1 MPELPEVE
9 CVRRGVDAYVVGGRI
24 EDTFVYN
31 ARAVRRQPGGA
42 AEFIGRT
49 RGRTVVA
56 TDRRGKFMWLTL
68 DDDSAIAIHL
78 GMSGQLRVEPP
89 FTPDTM
95 PGRHTRAAFDIVLPD
110 GARHLINFNDQ
121 RTFGWVWACE
131 LVESH
136 GRFVPEPAAKI
147 APDLLEPKFDVVAL
161 AHRMMKSRSPVKAVL
176 LNQNIVSGIG
186 NIYADEMLWAAKV
199 DGHVPACDLS
209 VRRLAKLLREGQ
221 AVLERAL
228 AAGGTSFDALYV
240 HVNGE
245 SGYFDRS
252 LNAYG
257 RAGEPCSRCGRAI
270 VRLPF
275 GNRSSYL
282 CPKCQR

>member
-9 CVRRGVDAYVVGGRI
+9 SVRRGLDAYVVGGRI
-24 EDTFVYN
+24 DQTFVYN
-31 ARAVRRQPGGA
+31 PRAVRRQPGGA
-42 AEFIGRT
+42 AEFIARTQGR
-49 RGRTVVA
+49 RVIA
-56 TDRRGKFMWLTL
+56 TDRRGKFMWLVL

-89 FTPDTM
+89 YTPETD
-95 PGRHTRAAFDIVLPD
+95 PGRHTRAAFDMSLPD

-131 LVESH
+131 LVESR
-136 GRFVPEPAAKI
+136 GRMVPEPAANI
-147 APDLLEPKFDVVAL
+147 ASDLLEPNLDVVAL
-161 AHRMMKSRSPVKAVL
+161 AHRMVRSRAAVKSVL

-199 DGHVPACDLS
+199 DGRVPASDLS
-209 VRRLAKLLREGQ
+209 IRRLAKLLREGQ
-221 AVLERAL
+221 VVLRRAL

-245 SGYFDRS
+245 SGYFERS
-252 LNAYG
+252 LNVYG
-257 RAGEPCSRCGRAI
+257 RAGEPCPRCGRAI

-275 GNRSSYL
+275 ANRSSYL
-282 CPKCQR
+282 CPRCQR

>member
-1 MPELPEVE
+1 
-9 CVRRGVDAYVVGGRI
+9 
-24 EDTFVYN
+24 
-31 ARAVRRQPGGA
+31 
-42 AEFIGRT
+42 
-49 RGRTVVA
+49 
-56 TDRRGKFMWLTL
+56 
-68 DDDSAIAIHL
+68 
-78 GMSGQLRVEPP
+78 MS
-89 FTPDTM
+89 
-95 PGRHTRAAFDIVLPD
+95 LPD

-136 GRFVPEPAAKI
+136 GRMVPEPAANI
-147 APDLLEPKFDVVAL
+147 APDLLEPNLDVVAL
-161 AHRMMKSRSPVKAVL
+161 AHRMARSRAAVKSVL

-199 DGHVPACDLS
+199 DGRAPASDLS
-209 VRRLAKLLREGQ
+209 IRRLAKLLREGQ
-221 AVLERAL
+221 AVLRRAL

-245 SGYFDRS
+245 SGYFERS

-257 RAGEPCSRCGRAI
+257 RAGEPCPRCGRAI

-275 GNRSSYL
+275 ANRSSYL
-282 CPKCQR
+282 CPTCQR

>member
-9 CVRRGVDAYVVGGRI
+9 CVRRGLDTYVVGGHI
-24 EDTFVYN
+24 DDTFVYN

-42 AEFIGRT
+42 PEFIART

-56 TDRRGKFMWLTL
+56 TDRRGKFMWLIL

-89 FTPDTM
+89 YTPDTE

-131 LVESH
+131 LVESQ
-136 GRFVPEPAAKI
+136 GRFVPEPAANI
-147 APDLLEPKFDVVAL
+147 APDLLESKLDVVSL
-161 AHRMMKSRSPVKAVL
+161 AHRMRKSRAPIKAVL

-199 DGHVPACDLS
+199 DGRVPACDLS

-221 AVLERAL
+221 SVLQRAL

-245 SGYFDRS
+245 SGYFERS

-257 RAGEPCSRCGRAI
+257 QAGEPCSRCGRAI

-282 CPKCQR
+282 CLNCQR